1 MSFRCKV
8 LILAAF
14 LGTLSAGTSLAV
26 TPPIPSRPPNYVVDL
41 AGIVEDGVEQ
51 RLNGYLKE
59 LEQKTTA
66 QVVVLTINSLE
77 GDSLEA
83 VALATAHDRWKLGQ
97 QGQDNGVLIL
107 VASQDRKY
115 RFEIGYGLE
124 GTLPDSRVGSIG
136 RDYLVPHFQKGD
148 YSGGVFAAT
157 LVVVNEIASE
167 AGVEIT
173 GAPRLPRPAARGV
186 PSRDTARRRGPLG
199 IVFTI
204 LFAIG
209 MVYLFIRHPRLF
221 MFLILASMMG
231 GGRRGGWGG
240 GGGFGGGG
248 FGGGGGGGFG
258 GGGAGGGW

>member
-8 LILAAF
+8 TALAVF
-14 LGTLSAGTSLAV
+14 LGALSAGISLAV
-26 TPPIPSRPPNYVVDL
+26 TPPIPPSPPNYVVDL

-66 QVVVLTINSLE
+66 QVVVLTISSLE
-77 GDSLEA
+77 GESLEA

-97 QGQDNGVLIL
+97 KGQDNGVLIL
-107 VASQDRKY
+107 VAAQDRKY

-124 GTLPDSRVGSIG
+124 GVLPDSRVGSIG
-136 RDYLVPHFQKGD
+136 RDYLVPYFRKGE
-148 YSGGVFAAT
+148 YSNGVFAAAVA
-157 LVVVNEIASE
+157 VVSEIASE

-173 GAPRLPRPAARGV
+173 GAPRLPRPATRGL
-186 PSRDTARRRGPLG
+186 PSRSTARRPRGPLS

-231 GGRRGGWGG
+231 GGRRGGWS
-240 GGGFGGGG
+240 GGGG